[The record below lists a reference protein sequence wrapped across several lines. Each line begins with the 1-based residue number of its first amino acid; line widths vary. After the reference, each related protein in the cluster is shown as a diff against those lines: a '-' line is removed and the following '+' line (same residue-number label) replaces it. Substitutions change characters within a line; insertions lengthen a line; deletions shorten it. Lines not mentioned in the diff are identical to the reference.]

1 MYQVASPFQQFFAS
15 DGTPL
20 EAGSIYVG
28 VAGMNP
34 QTSPVSVYWDE
45 AGTIPAAQPL
55 RTSAGYIVRNGSP
68 ARVYLSEDD
77 YSLLALDSKG
87 RVVFTESSVTSI
99 STLRG
104 DLADTSDM
112 AKGDALIGVKRTVA
126 NSVATTLHNWI
137 EQQSYNVKTDFG
149 AKGDNATDDTVAF
162 QRAIAAAAAVEGKV
176 VIPAGT
182 YKITSTLTIANRV
195 DLVGERSAVLKRYAP
210 ITILAITGDYARVS
224 GLDFDGN
231 RSGFPFPTYGR
242 AAQIFVT
249 GSYNLI
255 DGCFIYQGNSHGI
268 GLDGQSST
276 CRFNMVTNNYLA
288 DNAEVG
294 IAQNA
299 AKDSVISSN
308 IVRNSGFEGI
318 TLDNACFRCVVSGNR
333 LDGNCNAGGVGSIG
347 MDGAE
352 LNSIAG
358 NVITATGSSLPG
370 IKTQNNLAGCFY
382 NTITGNTVIDG
393 GAYGIHL
400 YANGVN
406 ASQHNT
412 VTGNTVRGFGTAAIK
427 LDSGCDFNAVS
438 GNVSDKLILDNGFK
452 NIKQSGTSAFRARN
466 NTLRSN
472 VTGDGTLYQV
482 PFDVEDFDVGGN
494 FDTATGTFTA
504 PTDGFYQFNATVR
517 LEGGTDQTYAFIQ
530 IVTTT
535 ETLQQGLDITTVTG
549 TGIPTPPNITTV
561 TGIAVFTPTV
571 AGLVYMDAGNT
582 AVVKIQCGGGTGGK
596 IMDVVESP
604 SLHQFSGFL
613 VA

>member
-1 MYQVASPFQQFFAS
+1 MHQVASPFQQFFAS

-28 VAGMNP
+28 VSGMNP
-34 QTSPVSVYWDE
+34 QTSPVRIYWDE

-55 RTSAGYIVRNGSP
+55 RTSGGYIVRNGSP

-104 DLADTSDM
+104 DLADTSDA

-176 VIPAGT
+176 IVPAGT
-182 YKITSTLTIANRV
+182 YKITSTLTITNRV

-210 ITILAITGDYARVS
+210 IHILNVSGDYARIS

-242 AAQIFVT
+242 ASLIFVT

-268 GLDGQSST
+268 CLDGQPST

-318 TLDNACFRCVVSGNR
+318 TLDNACYRCVVSGNR
-333 LDGNCNAGGVGSIG
+333 LDGNCNSGGVGSIG

-352 LNSIAG
+352 LNSITG
-358 NVITATGSSLPG
+358 NVITATGSGLPG
-370 IKTQNNLAGCFY
+370 IKTQNNLTGCFY
-382 NTITGNTVIDG
+382 NTITGNTIIDG

-400 YANGVN
+400 YANGAK
-406 ASQHNT
+406 ASQRNT
-412 VTGNTVRGFGTAAIK
+412 VTGNTIRGFGTAAIK

-438 GNVSDKLILDNGFK
+438 GNVSDKIVLDNGFK

-494 FDTATGTFTA
+494 FNTATGTFTA
-504 PTDGFYQFNATVR
+504 PTDGFYQLNATVR
-517 LEGGTDQTYAFIQ
+517 LEGGLDQTYAFIQ
-530 IVTTT
+530 IVATS
-535 ETLQQGLDITTVTG
+535 ETLQQGLDITTATG
-549 TGIPTPPNITTV
+549 T
-561 TGIAVFTPTV
+561 AVFTPTV
-571 AGLVYMDAGNT
+571 AGLVYMAAGHT

-596 IMDVVESP
+596 IMDVVASP

>member
-28 VAGMNP
+28 IAGMNP

-55 RTSAGYIVRNGSP
+55 RTSGGYIVRNGSP

-77 YSLLALDSKG
+77 YSLLALDTKG

-104 DLADTSDM
+104 DLADTSDL
-112 AKGDALIGVKRTVA
+112 AKGDALVAVKRTAA
-126 NSVATTLHNWI
+126 NAVATTLHDWM
-137 EQQSYNVKTDFG
+137 EGQVFNVKTDFG
-149 AKGDNATDDTVAF
+149 AKGDNSTDDTLAI
-162 QRAIAAAAAVEGKV
+162 QRAIAAAQAVEGTV
-176 VIPAGT
+176 YFPRGT
-182 YKITSTLTIANRV
+182 YKITSSLTVGNRV
-195 DLVGERSAVLKRYAP
+195 DIVGERSAVLKRYAP
-210 ITILAITGDYARVS
+210 VHILNVSGEYARIS

-231 RSGFPFPTYGR
+231 RSNFPYPTYGR

-276 CRFNMVTNNYLA
+276 CRFNMVANNYLA

-318 TLDNACFRCVVSGNR
+318 TLDNACYRCVISGNR
-333 LDGNCNAGGVGSIG
+333 LDGNCNSGGVGSIG

-352 LNSIAG
+352 LNSITG

-382 NTITGNTVIDG
+382 NTIAGNTIIDG
-393 GAYGIHL
+393 GAHGIHL
-400 YANGVN
+400 YTNGVTTSQNN
-406 ASQHNT
+406 AVVGNVIRGFSTSAVKLDVGCDNNT
-412 VTGNTVRGFGTAAIK
+412 VTGNRSNKPVI
-427 LDSGCDFNAVS
+427 
-438 GNVSDKLILDNGFK
+438 DNGFK
-452 NIKQSGTSAFRARN
+452 NLKQTGSSAFRARN
-466 NTLRSN
+466 NTPRTN
-472 VTGDGTLYQV
+472 VTGDGTLYTV
-482 PFDVEDFDVGGN
+482 PFDVEDFDAGGN
-494 FDTATGTFTA
+494 FDTTTGTFTA
-504 PTDGFYQFNATVR
+504 PADGFYQLNATVR
-517 LEGGTDQTYAFIQ
+517 LEGGSDQTYAFIQ
-530 IVTTT
+530 IVTTN
-535 ETLQQGLDITTVTG
+535 ETLQQGFDITTVTG
-549 TGIPTPPNITTV
+549 T
-561 TGIAVFTPTV
+561 AVFTPTV
-571 AGLVYMDAGNT
+571 SGLVYMDAGNT
-582 AVVKIQCGGGTGGK
+582 AVVKVQCDGGTGGK
-596 IMDVVESP
+596 IMSIVASP

>member
-1 MYQVASPFQQFFAS
+1 MYQVASPFQLFF
-15 DGTPL
+15 DGAGDPL
-20 EAGSIYVG
+20 DNGSIYIGTVSQ
-28 VAGMNP
+28 NP
-34 QTSPVSVYWDE
+34 VTSPVQVYWDE

-77 YSLLALDSKG
+77 YSLLALDVKG

-104 DLADTSDM
+104 DLADTSDL

-176 VIPAGT
+176 VVPAGT
-182 YKITSTLTIANRV
+182 YKITSTLTITNRV

-276 CRFNMVTNNYLA
+276 CRFNMVTNNNLA

-294 IAQNA
+294 VAQNA

-318 TLDNACFRCVVSGNR
+318 TLDNACYRCVVSGNR
-333 LDGNCNAGGVGSIG
+333 LDGNCNSGGVGSIG

-352 LNSIAG
+352 LNSITG
-358 NVITATGSSLPG
+358 NVITATGSGLAG
-370 IKTQNNLAGCFY
+370 IKTQNNLAGCLY
-382 NTITGNTVIDG
+382 NTITGNTIIDG

-400 YANGVN
+400 YTNGAKTSTFNV
-406 ASQHNT
+406 
-412 VTGNTVRGFGTAAIK
+412 VTGNTIRGFATAPIR
-427 LDSGCDFNAVS
+427 LDIGCDNNMVAGNRADVFEIDDVGFLNSKKS
-438 GNVSDKLILDNGFK
+438 GS
-452 NIKQSGTSAFRARN
+452 SAFRARVATTAN
-466 NTLRSN
+466 N
-472 VTGDGTLYQV
+472 VTGDGTLYKV
-482 PFDVEDFDVGGN
+482 IFDGGN
-494 FDTATGTFTA
+494 QVSSKDSFDYTTGTFTA
-504 PTDGFYQFNATVR
+504 PATGLYWMSATVR
-517 LEGGTDQTYAFIQ
+517 LEGGVDQQYAFIQ
-530 IVTTT
+530 IAATAETIQSGFDATLNTATGVRDSITVVTVDVSGAIFM
-535 ETLQQGLDITTVTG
+535 QKGD
-549 TGIPTPPNITTV
+549 
-561 TGIAVFTPTV
+561 
-571 AGLVYMDAGNT
+571 T
-582 AVVKIQCGGGTGGK
+582 AVVKVQAGGGASGK
-596 IMDVVESP
+596 TMDIIS
-604 SLHQFSGFL
+604 SYTLNQFSGFL

>member
-1 MYQVASPFQQFFAS
+1 MYQVASPFQLFFDDAG
-15 DGTPL
+15 DPL
-20 EAGSIYVG
+20 DNGSIYIGTVSQ
-28 VAGMNP
+28 NP
-34 QTSPVSVYWDE
+34 VTSPVQVYWDE
-45 AGTIPAAQPL
+45 AGTQPAAQPL
-55 RTSAGYIVRNGSP
+55 KTSAGYIVRNGTP
-68 ARVYLSEDD
+68 ARVYLSVDD
-77 YSLLALDSKG
+77 YSLAAFDKKGALI
-87 RVVFTESSVTSI
+87 FTESSVTSI

-104 DLADTSDM
+104 DLADTSDL

-149 AKGDNATDDTVAF
+149 AKGDNSTDDTVAF
-162 QRAIAAAAAVEGKV
+162 QRAIAAAAAVEGRV
-176 VIPAGT
+176 VVPAGT
-182 YKITSTLTIANRV
+182 YKITSSLTVGNRV
-195 DLVGERSAVLKRYAP
+195 DIVGERSAVLKRYAP
-210 ITILAITGDYARVS
+210 VHILNVSGDYARIS

-242 AAQIFVT
+242 AALIFVT

-268 GLDGQSST
+268 GLDGKSST
-276 CRFNMVTNNYLA
+276 CRFNMVTNNNLA

-318 TLDNACFRCVVSGNR
+318 TLDNACYRCVVSGNR
-333 LDGNCNAGGVGSIG
+333 LDGNCNSGGVGSIG

-352 LNSIAG
+352 LNSITG

-382 NTITGNTVIDG
+382 NSITGNTVIDG

-400 YANGVN
+400 YANGTKT
-406 ASQHNT
+406 SQRNT

-427 LDSGCDFNAVS
+427 LDSGCDFNTLS
-438 GNVSDKLILDNGFK
+438 GNVSDKIILDNGFK

-466 NTLRSN
+466 NTLRSD

-482 PFDVEDFDVGGN
+482 PFDVEDFDAGGN
-494 FDTATGTFTA
+494 FDTTTGTFTA
-504 PTDGFYQFNATVR
+504 PADGFYQLNATVR
-517 LEGGTDQTYAFIQ
+517 LEGGSDQTYAFIQ
-530 IVTTT
+530 IVTTN
-535 ETLQQGLDITTVTG
+535 ETLQQGFDITTVTG
-549 TGIPTPPNITTV
+549 TAT
-561 TGIAVFTPTV
+561 FTPTV
-571 AGLVYMDAGNT
+571 SGLVYMDAGNT
-582 AVVKIQCGGGTGGK
+582 AVVKVQCGGGTGGK
-596 IMDVVESP
+596 IMDIVASP

>member
-1 MYQVASPFQQFFAS
+1 MYQVTSPFQQFFAS
-15 DGTPL
+15 DGAPL

-28 VAGMNP
+28 VTGANP
-34 QTSPVSVYWDE
+34 QTSPLSVYWDE
-45 AGTIPAAQPL
+45 AGTIPVAQPI
-55 RTSAGYIVRNGSP
+55 RTSGGYIVRNGSP

-104 DLADTSDM
+104 DLADTADL
-112 AKGDALIGVKRTVA
+112 AKGDALIGVKRTAA
-126 NSVATTLHNWI
+126 NAVATTLHDWM
-137 EQQSYNVKTDFG
+137 EGQVFNVKTDFG
-149 AKGDNATDDTVAF
+149 AKGDNSTDDTVAF
-162 QRAIAAAAAVEGKV
+162 QRAIAAAAAIEGKV
-176 VIPAGT
+176 VVPAGT
-182 YKITSTLTIANRV
+182 YKITSTLTITNRV

-242 AAQIFVT
+242 ASQIFVT

-276 CRFNMVTNNYLA
+276 CQFNMVTNNYLA

-299 AKDSVISSN
+299 AKDGVISSN
-308 IVRNSGFEGI
+308 IIRNSGFEGI
-318 TLDNACFRCVVSGNR
+318 TIDNACYRCVVNGNR
-333 LDGNCNAGGVGSIG
+333 LDGNCNSGGVGSIG

-352 LNSIAG
+352 LNSITG
-358 NVITATGSSLPG
+358 NVITATGSGLPG

-400 YANGVN
+400 YTNGANS
-406 ASQHNT
+406 SQHNS
-412 VTGNTVRGFGTAAIK
+412 VTGNTIRGFGTASVK

-466 NTLRSN
+466 NTLRTD

-504 PTDGFYQFNATVR
+504 PADGFYQLNATVR
-517 LEGGTDQTYAFIQ
+517 LEDGLDQTYAFIQ

-535 ETLQQGLDITTVTG
+535 ETLQQGYDIITTIGMETWAPSVS
-549 TGIPTPPNITTV
+549 
-561 TGIAVFTPTV
+561 
-571 AGLVYMDAGNT
+571 GLVYMDAGDT
-582 AVVKIQCGGGTGGK
+582 AVVNVQCGGGTGGK
-596 IMDVVESP
+596 IMDIVASP